1 MAERVGFG
9 AFTAI
14 GLVSMEVDFHQTL
27 FRRSSGVFPI
37 ELHRLDPVQA
47 ARVLRQHGRPEQAE
61 AVLRRAM
68 REEPQ
73 RRDELQ
79 RALDA
84 MTRRALKSA

>member
-14 GLVSMEVDFHQTL
+14 GLVSMEVDFHQTF
-27 FRRSSGVFPI
+27 FRRSSGVLPI